1 MSAVT
6 VAAITAGVGAAAG
19 IGSSLIGSSAAK
31 SAAQTQEQ
39 GTQAAIA
46 EQQREFNVTQQNEA
60 PYLQAGQGAL
70 AQLTAGTAP
79 GGSLVAPFGE
89 TYTTPAP
96 FSYSAFTA
104 PTGVTETNDPGYQF
118 RLQQGEQALERGAAA
133 SGGAFSGGTLKALQR
148 YGQDYASNEY
158 SNVYNRALQG
168 YNTNFT
174 NAYNAYNLNTQT
186 GLQGYQTRFNTYN
199 TNQTNAYNRLAALSG
214 TGQTAVGQLNTAGQ
228 VAASTIGSDITSG
241 ANAAAAGTLGSASAY
256 NAGLNS
262 LTGGV
267 NNAVNIYSNGQIL
280 NALTGGGGG
289 SFNPNLSLT
298 DPNLLAQ
305 FNAANA
311 GASPDE

>member
-1 MSAVT
+1 MSVGTALGLTGLAAGLATAGTIGAGVSAV
-6 VAAITAGVGAAAG
+6 GG
-19 IGSSLIGSSAAK
+19 IASSLIGANAAS

-46 EQQREFNVTQQNEA
+46 EQQREFNVEQQNAA
-60 PYLQAGQGAL
+60 PYLQAGQGSL

-96 FSYSAFTA
+96 FSYGAFTA

-199 TNQTNAYNRLAALSG
+199 TNQTNAYNRLASLAGL
-214 TGQTAVGQLNTAGQ
+214 GQTAVGQLNNAGQ
-228 VAASTIGSDITSG
+228 VAATNIGSDVTSG
-241 ANAAAAGTLGSASAY
+241 ANAAAAGTLGTASAY
-256 NAGLNS
+256 NAGLNT

-267 NNAVNIYSNGQIL
+267 NNAVNTYANGLIL
-280 NALTGGGGG
+280 QSLTGGTGAG
-289 SFNPNLSLT
+289 SGST
-298 DPNLLAQ
+298 
-305 FNAANA
+305 
-311 GASPDE
+311 GWV